1 MGISEVVLKG
11 KTGSPVT
18 GVNEFFNR
26 EKELRILLEK
36 IIRGE
41 SIYIAAPRRIGKT
54 SLMHK
59 VKQCLEDQGH
69 ICLFHDLEGG
79 AAPSDLVAVLYE
91 DMTGKANLKEI
102 KPIAKNFIK
111 NLWTSLGSRDSTERS
126 LLKGFLDST
135 LWRQNGDHFFE
146 TMVGSCP
153 EGKRLIIFLDELALM
168 IQKMQECQTEECRHV
183 QPHGDVETFLAWLRS
198 IQQRFSA
205 KVSFVVASSIGLPP
219 LLHRL
224 GLSQHMNAFVS
235 FNLDAWTPEVAREC
249 IFALGRGA
257 SLEFSEEVVQR
268 MMDLIGWCS
277 PYYVQVFVDAVRDH
291 HLGQA
296 CTCEEVEIIYKKHVV
311 RGTLGIFQ
319 LSHMEERLRKSFA
332 KKEYDLAMN
341 ILSSAAQSCD
351 GVQESSLDEISAN
364 SKAGADSLRAV
375 LDVLEHDG
383 YLERNGNEWRFL
395 SKLLRDW
402 WLGHYR
408 VD

>member
-1 MGISEVVLKG
+1 MGISEVVVKG

-59 VKQCLEDQGH
+59 VKQDLEDQGH
-69 ICLFHDLEGG
+69 ICLFHDLEGFG
-79 AAPSDLVAVLYE
+79 APSEWVAALYV
-91 DMTGKANLKEI
+91 DMAGKANLKEI
-102 KPIAKNFIK
+102 KPIATAVLKNF
-111 NLWTSLGSRDSTERS
+111 LTSFGKKDSPDQS
-126 LLKGFLDST
+126 ILKGFLNPT
-135 LWRQNGDHFFE
+135 HWRQNGDHFFE

-168 IQKMQECQTEECRHV
+168 IQKMQECQTEDCRHV

-235 FNLDAWTPEVAREC
+235 FKLDAWTPEVAREC

-277 PYYVQVFVDAVRDH
+277 PYYVQVFVDAVHDH

-296 CTCEEVEIIYKKHVV
+296 CTCEEVEAIYEKHVV
-311 RGTLGIFQ
+311 RGNAGNFQ
-319 LSHMEERLRKSFA
+319 LSHMEERLRKSFSE
-332 KKEYDLAMN
+332 KEYDLAMN
-341 ILSSAAQSCD
+341 ILWSVAQLGD
-351 GVQESSLDEISAN
+351 GVQQSCLDRISAD
-364 SKAGADSLRAV
+364 SKTGADSLRSV

-383 YLERNGNEWRFL
+383 YLERSGNEWRFL

-402 WLGHYR
+402 WSVRYR